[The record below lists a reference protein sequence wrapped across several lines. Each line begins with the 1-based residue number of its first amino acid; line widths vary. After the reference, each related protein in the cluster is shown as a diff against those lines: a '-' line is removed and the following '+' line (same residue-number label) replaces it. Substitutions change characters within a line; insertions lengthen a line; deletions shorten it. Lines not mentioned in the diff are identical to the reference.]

1 MTRRLSRLYVLVN
14 VMLIGCCALQVALAG
29 PGCDP
34 DGHGN
39 PCPPAPPGCDVDRIQ
54 DQPGSCCY
62 MNGVSLCCSYY
73 RQKVIYHDCPGLP
86 DHCSECI
93 AAPNPEPGATCN
105 TSNGFC
111 EY

>member
-1 MTRRLSRLYVLVN
+1 MWTGSRTN
-14 VMLIGCCALQVALAG
+14 
-29 PGCDP
+29 PG
-34 DGHGN
+34 H
-39 PCPPAPPGCDVDRIQ
+39 AV
-54 DQPGSCCY
+54 SCY

-73 RQKVIYHDCPGLP
+73 RQKVIYPNCPGLP